1 MSDSKDLALIDPNAP
16 VVIVNDEPLPVQA
29 EILYGERSKP
39 GNQGTGYYRILK
51 DAEKEEDREKGFTK
65 DGYAYVYAGTE
76 AIHVYI
82 GELEY
87 KAKYDNDGHQEW
99 FEATFEFDPNGAE
112 ERQKQIGSLMREI
125 NDLDVNL
132 SQTKLALGEFK
143 PHVGDTGEL
152 EGSTSLVPA
161 ATGMAQTKLAVAT
174 TRNNVLKAQ
183 KSMVAKTNKLKALM
197 TEQSRALALKV
208 KEIEELA
215 KKANEAIWTINL
227 YLGKEEEIVK
237 LVEGKPAPAEQKIT
251 IRQVA
256 LFMDEECGV
265 YAEYDGIDARSIGK
279 FDDWL
284 IAHPKNLQQILPE
297 DKGIVALHVRRKAKD
312 YKDPWLNRDM
322 NEANLR
328 WTYLLIRNGENVYR
342 VYIDLDTGRHLFP
355 SRSEFEDY
363 FWEYNSRTGEKEPLK
378 PGSKEWNKAMDAS
391 EARQKHY
398 MRVLLVLQGL
408 VDRTPI
414 FKPMPTDRINLSDP
428 RHCEEWLNLIY
439 EAENVITDGKP
450 NFDEWQWEI
459 NQQLDVG
466 CRIIGVFGYNV
477 RGSKDRDGYGDES
490 RIYPTNADNPDS
502 DCLYTIEDREADHY
516 IFRYQRKGEKV
527 YTRDWRGRIDS
538 HEPKV
543 RARCWVAK
551 DDDFIL
557 NFDAATLDRLEYYQ
571 THKLSREFY
580 AKMIPILEIA
590 VRLKREEIAAEAPFR
605 LMLIGQIMQRFGVGN
620 EEAEGK
626 VDDLIRWWKFKNRTH
641 RALVGENDQQAI
653 KMILDEFGLRR
664 KQEEVRQGVQAIR
677 DSIVR
682 VIAAQTPEPV
692 LIAHKKDNQYVA
704 YVPHNG
710 ENIWVTEQVW
720 SHNRQ
725 TGDVRLKESKP
736 WKLVDKRHERWEILY
751 KADRWAEWKINPSLS
766 LVMTDPEIEGLI
778 QAAVEKKGYFE
789 NLTKERRAERGEAK
803 AGYMR
808 FLPLA
813 ALVSEEFEVSLWYS
827 SREAIIPEKNII
839 NTRSE
844 GPTVERVKVRW
855 KRTAKGV
862 ELEPYFSDSGNYG
875 TYLGDVKWEEK
886 GHRVIKVWAEHVEE
900 VRQEQDEHRLHRK
913 KVDALQKR
921 FKEVPKLAGRVQ
933 YERAVAKAKAD
944 FFADHGD
951 PELWD
956 DHFKTLGIGIT
967 YPPGL
972 GDALDLLVER
982 DINPEG
988 WTLQQVYD
996 EAVKHGLLADPDAD
1010 YWARHRKLTKV
1021 PTDVPMDFVVP
1032 APVIVPGEAEDD
1044 D

>member
-1 MSDSKDLALIDPNAP
+1 MKEFAEIALIDQNAP
-16 VVIVNDEPLPVQA
+16 VVIVSDPIQVEG
-29 EILYGERSKP
+29 EIIYGERIKT
-39 GNQGTGYYRILK
+39 GNQGTGYYRILRDYNVER
-51 DAEKEEDREKGFTK
+51 DADDYREKGFVK
-65 DGYAYVYAGTE
+65 DGYAANE
-76 AIHVYI
+76 ALHVYI

-87 KAKYDNDGHQEW
+87 KLKYDNTENMDW
-99 FEATFEFDPNGAE
+99 FDETFQFDPNGSE
-112 ERQKQIGSLMREI
+112 KRQAQIGQLMREI
-125 NDLDVNL
+125 NTLDVNL
-132 SQTKLALGEFK
+132 SQTKVALGEFN
-143 PHVGDTGEL
+143 PHVGDSGQL

-174 TRNNVLKAQ
+174 TRNNVLKFQ

-215 KKANEAIWTINL
+215 KRANEAIWTINL

-237 LVEGKPAPAEQKIT
+237 LVTGEPAPAEQRIT

-265 YAEYDGIDARSIGK
+265 YAENDGIDVGNVGK

-297 DKGIVALHVRRKAKD
+297 DKGIVALHIRRKAKD
-312 YKDPWLNRDM
+312 YKDPWLNKDM
-322 NEANLR
+322 NDANLR

-355 SRSEFEDY
+355 TRGEFEDY
-363 FWEYNSRTGEKEPLK
+363 FWERNRDTGEKEPLK

-391 EARQKHY
+391 ESRQKHY

-450 NFDEWQWEI
+450 NFDEWQWEV
-459 NQQLDVG
+459 NEQLDVG
-466 CRIIGVFGYNV
+466 CRIIGVFGYSI

-502 DCLYTIEDREADHY
+502 DCLYTIEDREGDRY

-527 YTRDWRGRIDS
+527 YSRDWRGGS

-551 DDDFIL
+551 DDGFVL

-580 AKMIPILEIA
+580 AKMLPILQIA
-590 VRLKREEIAAEAPFR
+590 VRLKREEQATEAPFR

-620 EEAEGK
+620 EEAEAK
-626 VDDLIRWWKFKNRTH
+626 VDELIKWWKFKNRTH
-641 RALVGENDQQAI
+641 RALVGENDSQAV

-664 KQEEVRQGVQAIR
+664 KQEEVRRGVQVIR

-682 VIAAQTPEPV
+682 VIAGQTPEPV

-704 YVPHNG
+704 YVPHND
-710 ENIWVTEQVW
+710 ENIWVAEQTW
-720 SHNRQ
+720 THNRQ
-725 TGDVRLKESKP
+725 TGDVKLKESKA

-751 KADRWAEWKINPSLS
+751 KGDRWTDWKINPSLS
-766 LVMTDPEIEGLI
+766 LALTDPEIEALV

-789 NLTKERRAERGEAK
+789 GLTKSRKEERGDK
-803 AGYMR
+803 NAGYLR

-813 ALVSEEFEVSLWYS
+813 ALVNDEFEVSLWYT
-827 SREAIIPEKNII
+827 SREAIIPTETII

-844 GPTVERVKVRW
+844 GPTVEKVKVKW
-855 KRTAKGV
+855 KRTGKGV
-862 ELEPYFSDSGNYG
+862 ELEPYFSDSGSYG
-875 TYLGDVKWEEK
+875 TYMGDVEWTER
-886 GHRVIKVWAEHVEE
+886 GQRVIKLWQENIDL
-900 VRQEQDEHRLHRK
+900 VRVEQDEHRDHKK

-921 FKEVPKLAGRVQ
+921 FKDVPKLAGRVQ
-933 YERAVAKAKAD
+933 YDRAIAKAKLD

-951 PELWD
+951 PELWE
-956 DHFKTLGIGIT
+956 DHLKELAIGMT

-982 DINPEG
+982 HINPEG

-996 EAVKHGLLADPDAD
+996 EAVKHGLLADEGAD
-1010 YWARHRKLTKV
+1010 YWNRHRKLTKV
-1021 PTDVPMDFVVP
+1021 PTNVPMDFVVP
-1032 APVIVPGEAEDD
+1032 APVTLPGESDEDD